1 MSPAMN
7 AFASVGITHSMLI
20 LAVLFVVAAVCIGM
34 YWHIILP
41 GAIMIGVAALFISPM
56 DSTTQAK
63 PEVKHE
69 VMTEDQTAFMEDCTG
84 LADYPKDKCAKL
96 WQERVI
102 EEKALEKMQPLPV
115 PEKSAEKEV
124 DFKPVSHVQL
134 LNVDNEEY
142 KARRAEALKKPN
154 AVVMQA
160 TYR

>member
-1 MSPAMN
+1 MSPAMS
-7 AFASVGITHSMLI
+7 ALSSVGITHSMMI

-41 GAIMIGVAALFISPM
+41 GAIMIGVAALFVSPM
-56 DSTTQAK
+56 ESTTQAK

-84 LADYPKDKCAKL
+84 LADYPKDKCDKL

-102 EEKALEKMQPLPV
+102 EEKALEKMSPLPI
-115 PEKSAEKEV
+115 PEKSTENNV
-124 DFKPVSHVQL
+124 DFKPVSQVKL
-134 LNVDNEEY
+134 IDVDNEEY
-142 KARRAEALKKPN
+142 KARRAEALKKPG
-154 AVVMQA
+154 AVVLQA

>member
-7 AFASVGITHSMLI
+7 ALASVGITHSMMI
-20 LAVLFVVAAVCIGM
+20 LAVLFLVAAVCIGM

-63 PEVKHE
+63 PEVKEE

-102 EEKALEKMQPLPV
+102 EEKALEKMQPLSV
-115 PEKSAEKEV
+115 PEKITENNV
-124 DFKPVSHVQL
+124 DFKPVSHVEL
-134 LNVDNEEY
+134 LNVDNVEY

-154 AVVMQA
+154 AVVLQA